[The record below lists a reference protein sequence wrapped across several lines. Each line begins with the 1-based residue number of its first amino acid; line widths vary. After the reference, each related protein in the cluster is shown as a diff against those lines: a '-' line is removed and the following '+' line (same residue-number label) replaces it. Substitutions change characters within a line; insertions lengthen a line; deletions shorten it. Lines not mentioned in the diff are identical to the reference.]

1 MKLSRWLMFVLIAAF
16 FVLALALY
24 GRMPE
29 PMASHW
35 NAVGDVDGYI
45 SRFWGVF
52 LLPFTVVGL
61 TLLLSVIPAID
72 PLRANIERF
81 RETYDWFVVVFLGY
95 MLYIYIMTLLWN
107 LGVRFDFGLL
117 LVPAMAGLFFFIGVL
132 VERARRNYF
141 IGIRTPWT
149 LANDEVWN
157 RTHKL
162 GGTLFKASAVL
173 ILLGLFW
180 PDLIIWFIM
189 VPVFLAAIVSIVAS
203 YLFYR
208 QVERGA

>member
-35 NAVGDVDGYI
+35 NAAGDVDGYI

>member
-149 LANDEVWN
+149 LANEEVWN